1 MSRRKISR
9 DFDSRSTDPYRQ
21 IVFWKK
27 VSLSLVVLLAAVLIF
42 ETTKSP
48 IPGAV
53 SSYGTNATLPAGT
66 IPPASVSTMSS
77 SLPNIPNQGN
87 TLWVVSPKCECI
99 QMFDYGSGQSASSP
113 ISVPAG
119 PVSMIDDP
127 TGLEQYILSENAS
140 TITIISL
147 LNLKIIKTLNFGN
160 SPNSM
165 WINYSTVTLFATNS
179 KNNTLSS
186 LSLAGLKTGFTV
198 YAGPNPTSVVTNASG
213 TVAYVADAGNNT
225 VLPIDLTSKPP
236 KALTPI
242 PVGKDPVSLYL
253 DPLTNKVIY
262 VVNYDSGT
270 VSLISLP
277 SNQVIATVKV
287 GGLPDAISVDPNTQ
301 IAYVAISNEGVIVP
315 INLFNVA
322 LETPISVGPDP
333 TTVTAGIQ
341 GSHIFVTVGGN
352 NTGVYIDPKNPATR
366 VVSQLPP
373 GVVNVSYFV
382 PTAPL

>member
-1 MSRRKISR
+1 MSRRKVSS
-9 DFDSRSTDPYRQ
+9 DFHSRSTDPYRQ
-21 IVFWKK
+21 VIFWKK
-27 VSLSLVVLLAAVLIF
+27 VSLSLVLFVAAVLIF

-48 IPGAV
+48 ITGNV
-53 SSYGTNATLPAGT
+53 LKYGTNGSLPIGT
-66 IPPASVSTMSS
+66 APSTPISTMSS
-77 SLPNIPNQGN
+77 SLPTIPNQGS
-87 TLWVVSPKCECI
+87 TLWVVSPKCNCV
-99 QMFDYGSGQSASSP
+99 QMFDYGSGQSASTP
-113 ISVPAG
+113 ISVPSG

-147 LNLKIIKTLNFGN
+147 LDLKIIKTLNFGN

-186 LSLAGLKTGFTV
+186 LSLAGLKNGFTV
-198 YAGPNPTSVVTNASG
+198 YAGPNPTSVVANASG

-225 VLPIDLTSKPP
+225 VLPIDLTSKTP
-236 KALTPI
+236 KLLTPI

-262 VVNYDSGT
+262 VVNHDSGT
-270 VSLISLP
+270 ISLISLP
-277 SNQVIATVKV
+277 SNQIIATVNV
-287 GGLPDAISVDPNTQ
+287 GGQPDAISVDPNTH

-315 INLFNVA
+315 INLFNVT
-322 LETPISVGPDP
+322 LENPISVGPDP

-352 NTGVYIDPKNPATR
+352 NTGVYIDPKNPSSS
-366 VVSQLPP
+366 VVSHLPP
-373 GVVNVSYFV
+373 GVINVSYFV
-382 PTAPL
+382 PTAPE